1 MRILG
6 QPLLYYYSLEDKGPE
21 VPVLVLIVCI
31 TDTSTFNITPLL
43 DHTASSP
50 NLLGE
55 TPDGGISKMHEH
67 EIERTMAEQELNQDN
82 IDAVLAEELNQMSFQ
97 EREAMY
103 EEIHGV
109 DSIVN
114 ETPKFVA
121 ERLEDLENELQNI
134 SNKPAYDRAESTSKE
149 YVTSH
154 KFRLMLLRADSFD
167 ARKAAHRLVR
177 FMEGKLKLFG
187 PEALTRPILYN
198 DLDADDRKAL
208 KSGMF
213 QISPARDRSGRA
225 IFGNYLKLL
234 PGPCHK
240 RTENVVRC
248 MPAESVFEPFESSL
262 IFF

>member
-1 MRILG
+1 
-6 QPLLYYYSLEDKGPE
+6 
-21 VPVLVLIVCI
+21 
-31 TDTSTFNITPLL
+31 
-43 DHTASSP
+43 
-50 NLLGE
+50 
-55 TPDGGISKMHEH
+55 
-67 EIERTMAEQELNQDN
+67 MAEQLNQDN

-114 ETPKFVA
+114 ETPEFVA
-121 ERLEDLENELQNI
+121 ERLEALANELQKI
-134 SNKPAYDRAESTSKE
+134 LNKPAYDRAESTSKE
-149 YVTSH
+149 YVTSQ
-154 KFRLMLLRADSFD
+154 KFRLMFLRSESFD

-187 PEALTRPILYN
+187 PEVLTRPILYN

-213 QISPARDRSGRA
+213 QICPARDSSGRA

-234 PGPCHK
+234 PSSCYE

-248 MPAESVFEPFESSL
+248 MPNESVFDPFEYSL
-262 IFF
+262 IFSSSSRW